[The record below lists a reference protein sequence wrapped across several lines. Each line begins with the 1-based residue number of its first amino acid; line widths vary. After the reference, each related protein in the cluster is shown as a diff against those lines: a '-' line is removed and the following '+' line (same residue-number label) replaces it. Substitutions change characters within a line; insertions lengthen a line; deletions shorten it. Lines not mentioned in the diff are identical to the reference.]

1 MALDRVKAVYR
12 SVLFQIVIVG
22 LVAFCEPGIWTAL
35 NNLGAG
41 GNAKPFLNNAANALT
56 YGLMSIGCFI
66 AGGVTNKITA
76 KWTLFIGAA
85 FYTPY
90 AAGLYCNNR
99 YGNEWFML
107 LGAALCGIGASLLWA
122 SEAAIAVG
130 YPEAEKRGRYV
141 GIWMGIRQMGPLVG
155 GAISLALNIK
165 TKEKGKVTYTTY
177 LGLVAISS
185 LGAPFALLL
194 SQPQKVVRKNGT
206 KIPYM
211 KKTDFKTEARA
222 IFRQLKNPY
231 MLLLIPVF
239 LAGQFGVTYQGNY
252 LTSKFSS
259 PPPEGESVQAD
270 PSLPAYFTVR
280 SRALASF
287 LTAAVG
293 ALANLFTGIIL
304 DLPSF
309 SRPAKSKFVYLFV
322 LVAVTTSWTWN
333 AVVQTKLTRM
343 ADPPSFDLGD
353 GPFFN
358 SAFTVYMCFRFFYEV
373 LQTYIYWLMAE
384 IKGAQGDGD
393 VARTTGIL
401 RSWESIGSTIAYAIG
416 AVHIPNQTQMIVG
429 FALWAVTVPFTLLAV
444 FGDWNRGVPEDKAGQ
459 TDESDVEV
467 QSVQYDGE
475 RKL

>member
-1 MALDRVKAVYR
+1 M
-12 SVLFQIVIVG
+12 SV
-22 LVAFCEPGIWTAL
+22 
-35 NNLGAG
+35 
-41 GNAKPFLNNAANALT
+41 
-56 YGLMSIGCFI
+56 GCFI
-66 AGGVTNKITA
+66 AGGISNKITA
-76 KWTLFIGAA
+76 KWTLVIGAA

-130 YPEAEKRGRYV
+130 YPEDEKRGRYV

-155 GAISLALNIK
+155 GAISLALNVK

-194 SQPQKVVRKNGT
+194 SQPQKVNRGDGT

-211 KKTDFKTEARA
+211 KKTNFKTEARA

-252 LTSKFSS
+252 LTSKSHLVR
-259 PPPEGESVQAD
+259 ERKIQQKLIRRV
-270 PSLPAYFTVR
+270 AYFTVR

-287 LTAAVG
+287 LTAIVG
-293 ALANLFTGIIL
+293 ALANLLTGIVL
-304 DLPSF
+304 DLPQF
-309 SRPAKSKFVYLFV
+309 SRPAKSKAVYIFVV
-322 LVAVTTSWTWN
+322 ITVTASWTWN
-333 AVVQTKLTRM
+333 AIVETKLSRM
-343 ADPPSFDLGD
+343 TTPPSFDLGD
-353 GPFFN
+353 GAFFN

-373 LQTYIYWLMAE
+373 LQTYVYWLMAE
-384 IKGAQGDGD
+384 IKGAKGDGD

-416 AVHIPNQTQMIVG
+416 AVHIPNETQMIIG
-429 FALWAVTVPFTLLAV
+429 FALWALTVPFTLMAV
-444 FGDWNRGVPEDKAGQ
+444 FGDWNKGIPKNGHQ
-459 TDESDVEV
+459 STDESDLEV
-467 QSVQYDGE
+467 QSVDAGG
-475 RKL
+475 RKF

>member
-1 MALDRVKAVYR
+1 MVFDRLAGFYR
-12 SVLFQIVIVG
+12 SCLFQIIIVG

-41 GNAKPFLNNAANALT
+41 GNAKPYLNNAANALT
-56 YGLMSIGCFI
+56 YGLMSIGCFL

-76 KWTLFIGAA
+76 KWTLFLGAA

-99 YGNEWFML
+99 YGNEWFLL

-130 YPEAEKRGRYV
+130 FPEEEKRGRYV

-155 GAISLALNIK
+155 GAISLALNVN
-165 TKEKGKVTYTTY
+165 TDHVGKVTYTTY

-194 SQPQKVVRKNGT
+194 SQPQKVVRSNGT

-211 KKTDFKTEARA
+211 KKTSFTIERRA
-222 IFRQLKNPY
+222 IWKQLKNKY

-239 LAGQFGVTYQGNY
+239 LAGQFGTTYQGNY
-252 LTSKFSS
+252 LTS
-259 PPPEGESVQAD
+259 
-270 PSLPAYFTVR
+270 YFTVR

-287 LTAAVG
+287 LTAVVG
-293 ALANLFTGIIL
+293 ATANIITGTIL
-304 DLPSF
+304 DLQYF
-309 SRPAKSKFVYLFV
+309 SRATRSKAVYIVVLIFVT
-322 LVAVTTSWTWN
+322 AAWTWN
-333 AVVQTKLTRM
+333 AVVETKLSNM
-343 ADPPSFDLGD
+343 SPPPAFDLGD

-358 SAFTVYMCFRFFYEV
+358 SAFTVYMFFKFFYEV

-384 IKGAQGDGD
+384 IKGAQADGD

-401 RSWESIGSTIAYAIG
+401 RSWESIGSTIAYAVG
-416 AVHIPNQTQMIVG
+416 ATHWPNRNQMALG
-429 FALWAVTVPFTLLAV
+429 FALWGATIPFTMLAV
-444 FGDWNRGVPEDKAGQ
+444 FGDWNQGGGEDGVAAAQ
-459 TDESDVEV
+459 SDEEGSGSGSDVEAQGV
-467 QSVQYDGE
+467 SVGFAG
-475 RKL
+475 KG